1 MMQTL
6 HEEWLILFAETKNN
20 ISIVN
25 PPTTFICDDNII
37 MNDVLLFLTMTLLFF
52 NIFHVSPKY
61 LLIIC
66 YHLRF
71 RNGLSRVCWV

>member
-25 PPTTFICDDNII
+25 PPTTIICDDNII
-37 MNDVLLFLTMTLLFF
+37 MNDILLILTMTLLFF
-52 NIFHVSPKY
+52 IISHVSPKY
-61 LLIIC
+61 LLSIG
-66 YHLRF
+66 YHFSSL
-71 RNGLSRVCWV
+71 NVTIPIHG

>member
-25 PPTTFICDDNII
+25 PPTTFNCDDNII
-37 MNDVLLFLTMTLLFF
+37 MNDVLLFLTMTL
-52 NIFHVSPKY
+52 HVSPKY

-66 YHLRF
+66 YHLRSL
-71 RNGLSRVCWV
+71 NGLSRVCWA